1 ATSRVLDRRADGL
14 STALLLKSLES
25 TPYAVLSRGV
35 SGMRGQTLIVNL
47 PGSQKAV
54 DECFAVLEPVLA
66 HAVKQLQGRIV
77 EVKAEHVEM
86 QQSAHCN
93 VDEAVSTVLD
103 SVTSLPAETVN
114 CATASV
120 LGRILASDVIAKEPL
135 PPFRASVKDGY
146 AVRARDGLV
155 DAGLSTLS
163 RLEMSCTAGPLR
175 HPSQHRGPVPSGA
188 DAVVQVEDTKLIE
201 SSPDLTKELV
211 IEVLKPPAEG
221 QDIRP
226 VGSDI
231 ALGAKVLDAGAK
243 IGPCELGILASI
255 GCSLVPVH
263 KLPTVGVASTG
274 NELMEPFGAG
284 LGGAKIRDSNR
295 TTLLAMLSSHGFPV
309 VDLGII
315 PDKADCLVTAFE
327 KAIKTCQVIVTTGG
341 VSMGERDL
349 VKQVLT
355 ADFNATLH
363 FAQVR
368 MKPGKPTSFATLSVA
383 NRHPVLFFGLPGNPV
398 SAFVTANL
406 YVIPAC
412 RRLGGWSTP
421 QRSVFNVK
429 LGQEIRLDPRP
440 EYHRCTLQWPSGIDA
455 DVLPTAWSTGSQAS
469 SRLLSCQS
477 ASGLLILP
485 ARSDSLLSLPAGHVT
500 QCMLLDCPYYPGII
514 LNHGPN
520 GSNIFSS
527 LAAEVGRPLHSSSS
541 RLRWPRRKVLHCPKP
556 LEVAQ
561 SFSSQLTIGGSLIQR
576 SSFFSN
582 SASLAS
588 VVSSSSVS
596 ILRAGS
602 CSAGWGRAVGVG
614 AGVVLSNP
622 VGGIA
627 VALALRL
634 TWMRMVTTAPSEMVA
649 RTTSSNFSSRE
660 PGSSRR
666 HRVLFT
672 LRRGLPSTLIRALSF
687 TSPPSLSCSC
697 CCFSCSMLVQSIEG
711 TCISAKSRKN
721 GGMDRIWQK
730 PNYLMQLLR
739 APLTS
744 AVIRLNST
752 KNSFNYAQVLLGTK
766 TAKSKLASQIASA
779 ATHLAENSFMASRA
793 KTAIRN
799 PTRINTV
806 AIFTKVLRPRPGAS
820 PSPDS
825 PEATCCA
832 EFGAKFSAT
841 GCCDSFQTC
850 STAELLSAAAR
861 MLGTSSSSLCSSHS
875 AMAGR
880 TGLNCKP
887 PFKLELAPRVR
898 RRFTIWRLGSAGI
911 VGSIIIVLSVS
922 NASSLLASSSS
933 NRDDSR
939 LGSTGSAAT
948 ACRMKLLILA
958 GSWSIL
964 LGRIGCSQS
973 VTQPVSKSRRI
984 RASNLVHQRPVLT
997 VRRQQTPHGWLRR
1010 PLQQRRTA
1018 GGRWPRSCAAL
1029 EWHLCQAACRMTKRP
1044 GWLLGAPAEAEED
1057 DLTSL
1062 PLSELPAGAAGVNPL
1077 ATTMA
1082 GGCGGG
1088 GTGAGAGA
1096 TGGAGGAVA
1105 PFQNTPLAMESEMM
1119 ENVALG
1125 FAWLSVSIK
1134 RKDESPLWLRQSF
1147 KARRMESF
1155 PILSSTVRTLGFS
1168 LAEALKAMQVETV
1181 IAQEVHR
1188 RIVQQSL
1195 TPQVLMPMAHSL
1207 AQFKQTVILAPLCV
1221 VPQQQVVPAGPFA
1234 QEHHTWPELAQ
1245 TYLWTAD
1252 KLFKQF
1258 GGLSRAASQ
1267 QFAAINPHIMHSNRI
1282 RQLSHVGQRF
1292 GVLGQIANLNLQVP
1306 FVLVKPVG
1314 QGQGLLAEA
1323 GLAEHLPLGDSRII
1337 KVTNATTGDW

>member
-146 AVRARDGLV
+146 AVRARDGAGRRRVV
-155 DAGLSTLS
+155 DVV
-163 RLEMSCTAGPLR
+163 TAGDEVGVHSSVVLQAHCAIR
-175 HPSQHRGPVPSGA
+175 VSTGGPVPSGA

-500 QCMLLDCPYYPGII
+500 QCMLLDCP
-514 LNHGPN
+514 
-520 GSNIFSS
+520 
-527 LAAEVGRPLHSSSS
+527 
-541 RLRWPRRKVLHCPKP
+541 
-556 LEVAQ
+556 
-561 SFSSQLTIGGSLIQR
+561 
-576 SSFFSN
+576 
-582 SASLAS
+582 
-588 VVSSSSVS
+588 
-596 ILRAGS
+596 
-602 CSAGWGRAVGVG
+602 
-614 AGVVLSNP
+614 
-622 VGGIA
+622 
-627 VALALRL
+627 
-634 TWMRMVTTAPSEMVA
+634 
-649 RTTSSNFSSRE
+649 
-660 PGSSRR
+660 
-666 HRVLFT
+666 
-672 LRRGLPSTLIRALSF
+672 
-687 TSPPSLSCSC
+687 
-697 CCFSCSMLVQSIEG
+697 
-711 TCISAKSRKN
+711 
-721 GGMDRIWQK
+721 
-730 PNYLMQLLR
+730 
-739 APLTS
+739 
-744 AVIRLNST
+744 
-752 KNSFNYAQVLLGTK
+752 
-766 TAKSKLASQIASA
+766 
-779 ATHLAENSFMASRA
+779 
-793 KTAIRN
+793 
-799 PTRINTV
+799 
-806 AIFTKVLRPRPGAS
+806 
-820 PSPDS
+820 
-825 PEATCCA
+825 
-832 EFGAKFSAT
+832 
-841 GCCDSFQTC
+841 
-850 STAELLSAAAR
+850 
-861 MLGTSSSSLCSSHS
+861 
-875 AMAGR
+875 
-880 TGLNCKP
+880 
-887 PFKLELAPRVR
+887 
-898 RRFTIWRLGSAGI
+898 
-911 VGSIIIVLSVS
+911 
-922 NASSLLASSSS
+922 
-933 NRDDSR
+933 
-939 LGSTGSAAT
+939 
-948 ACRMKLLILA
+948 
-958 GSWSIL
+958 
-964 LGRIGCSQS
+964 
-973 VTQPVSKSRRI
+973 
-984 RASNLVHQRPVLT
+984 
-997 VRRQQTPHGWLRR
+997 
-1010 PLQQRRTA
+1010 
-1018 GGRWPRSCAAL
+1018 
-1029 EWHLCQAACRMTKRP
+1029 
-1044 GWLLGAPAEAEED
+1044 
-1057 DLTSL
+1057 
-1062 PLSELPAGAAGVNPL
+1062 
-1077 ATTMA
+1077 
-1082 GGCGGG
+1082 
-1088 GTGAGAGA
+1088 
-1096 TGGAGGAVA
+1096 
-1105 PFQNTPLAMESEMM
+1105 
-1119 ENVALG
+1119 
-1125 FAWLSVSIK
+1125 
-1134 RKDESPLWLRQSF
+1134 
-1147 KARRMESF
+1147 
-1155 PILSSTVRTLGFS
+1155 
-1168 LAEALKAMQVETV
+1168 
-1181 IAQEVHR
+1181 
-1188 RIVQQSL
+1188 
-1195 TPQVLMPMAHSL
+1195 
-1207 AQFKQTVILAPLCV
+1207 
-1221 VPQQQVVPAGPFA
+1221 
-1234 QEHHTWPELAQ
+1234 
-1245 TYLWTAD
+1245 
-1252 KLFKQF
+1252 
-1258 GGLSRAASQ
+1258 
-1267 QFAAINPHIMHSNRI
+1267 
-1282 RQLSHVGQRF
+1282 
-1292 GVLGQIANLNLQVP
+1292 
-1306 FVLVKPVG
+1306 
-1314 QGQGLLAEA
+1314 
-1323 GLAEHLPLGDSRII
+1323 
-1337 KVTNATTGDW
+1337 